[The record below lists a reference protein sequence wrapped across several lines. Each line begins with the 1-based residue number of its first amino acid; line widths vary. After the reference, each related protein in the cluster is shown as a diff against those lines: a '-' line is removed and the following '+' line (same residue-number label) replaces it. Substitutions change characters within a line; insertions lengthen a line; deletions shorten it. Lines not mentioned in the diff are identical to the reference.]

1 MKRRSAIL
9 TLSSLSAA
17 AFASPLFSFSMQSIS
32 RRKIGKNAESIP
44 CVGLGTWQTFDVG
57 LNDTERAP
65 LRQVLKNLVDSGASV
80 VDSSPMYGSSE
91 EVVGDLSSALKLNEK
106 LFIATK
112 VWTNG
117 RAAGIDQMN
126 NSFQLLRRKT
136 IDLMQIH
143 NLMDW
148 QVHLKTLQQ
157 WKEEGK
163 IRYIGLTHYTDSAH
177 DTLKKIISTNAI
189 DFIQVN
195 YSLNSRNAEKE
206 LLPAAKD
213 LGVAVLINRPFDEG
227 ALFRMTKGKTVPP
240 WAKEFD
246 CTSWGSFF
254 LKYILANPAVTC
266 VIPGTA
272 NPKHLADNLSAG
284 TGKLPDATHLKKMIQ
299 EVS

>member
-1 MKRRSAIL
+1 MLRSLGAA
-9 TLSSLSAA
+9 SLL
-17 AFASPLFSFSMQSIS
+17 SPLLSFSMQSIAK
-32 RRKIGKNAESIP
+32 RKIGNHRESIP

-57 LNDTERAP
+57 SNAAEREP
-65 LRQVLKNLVDSGASV
+65 LKQVLQKLIDSGASV

-91 EVVGDLSSALKLNEK
+91 QVVGDLSSELKLNQN

-112 VWTNG
+112 VWTTGKN
-117 RAAGIDQMN
+117 AGIDQMN
-126 NSFQLLRRKT
+126 TSMRLLRRQT
-136 IDLMQIH
+136 IDLMQVH

-148 QVHLKTLQQ
+148 EIHLKTLQQ

-177 DTLKKIISTNAI
+177 ERLQKIISNNKI
-189 DFIQVN
+189 DFIQIN
-195 YSLNSRNAEKE
+195 YSMNSRNAEKN

-227 ALFRMTKGKTVPP
+227 SLFRMTKGKTVPE

-246 CTSWGSFF
+246 CTTWGSFF

-266 VIPGTA
+266 VIPGTS

-284 TGKLPDATHLKKMIQ
+284 MGRFPEADHLKRMIR
-299 EVS
+299 EIAG